1 METDFILHI
10 CHAIDWETSQR
21 LGEYRPASLELEG
34 FIHFSRREQ
43 VLRVANH
50 FYRGHQELVLLWV
63 DPSRLSASLL
73 WEPVDSDTFP
83 HLYGPLNLDAI
94 IAVTPFPCDD
104 QGVFDH
110 LNTPET

>member
-10 CHAIDWETSQR
+10 CPARDWETAQR
-21 LGEYRPASLELEG
+21 LGEYCPASLELEG

-73 WEPVDSDTFP
+73 WEPVGGDTFP
-83 HLYGPLNLDAI
+83 HLYGPLNLDAVS
-94 IAVTPFPCDD
+94 AVTPFPCDNH
-104 QGVFDH
+104 GVFH
-110 LNTPET
+110 RLITPEA